1 MLEGVEKLAS
11 QIRIVGRPRFTEEF
25 DQTTGLPISE
35 KQTFVLDTAG
45 VQEFDTRPHVGD
57 ALNPTTATGL
67 PNLTVVS
74 TAPEQLRELADT
86 YNLPNVFEHGA
97 VGVLADTFDA
107 NQLITKYINKLQEAV
122 DSLGRMK
129 FLIYQK
135 PEDFQ
140 RAYGSDDM
148 INLEA
153 EINTNFEALGD
164 ITLKLL
170 KKSDKAKKSPETIDN
185 SLD

>member
-1 MLEGVEKLAS
+1 MNKFQIMTKLASNLKIHATDAYDILSTAEDTGSCLFMLEGVEKLAS

-107 NQLITKYINKLQEAV
+107 N
-122 DSLGRMK
+122 
-129 FLIYQK
+129 
-135 PEDFQ
+135 
-140 RAYGSDDM
+140 
-148 INLEA
+148 
-153 EINTNFEALGD
+153 
-164 ITLKLL
+164 
-170 KKSDKAKKSPETIDN
+170 
-185 SLD
+185 

>member
-1 MLEGVEKLAS
+1 
-11 QIRIVGRPRFTEEF
+11 
-25 DQTTGLPISE
+25 
-35 KQTFVLDTAG
+35 
-45 VQEFDTRPHVGD
+45 
-57 ALNPTTATGL
+57 
-67 PNLTVVS
+67 
-74 TAPEQLRELADT
+74 
-86 YNLPNVFEHGA
+86 
-97 VGVLADTFDA
+97 
-107 NQLITKYINKLQEAV
+107 
-122 DSLGRMK
+122 MK

-170 KKSDKAKKSPETIDN
+170 KKSDKAKKSPETIDS